1 MSVDTLNPVNVE
13 NEIRKCSDRIVKGV
27 KVCNDKYEVYV
38 KAATALEVA
47 NAKALMAY
55 DGPGYKA
62 KYAAII
68 VTEDLR
74 TARDVA
80 DVAYKYAKYL
90 AKALQDDL
98 HAWQSV
104 NKSVQSAYSAAGVS

>member
-13 NEIRKCSDRIVKGV
+13 HEIRKCSDRITKGV
-27 KVCNDKYEVYV
+27 KVCNDKYEAWV
-38 KAATALEVA
+38 KAVAAYEVA
-47 NAKALMAY
+47 YAQALLDY

-62 KYAAII
+62 KYAAVIA
-68 VTEDLR
+68 TEKLR
-74 TARDVA
+74 DARDVA

-90 AKALQDDL
+90 AKSLQDDL
-98 HAWQSV
+98 RAWQSV